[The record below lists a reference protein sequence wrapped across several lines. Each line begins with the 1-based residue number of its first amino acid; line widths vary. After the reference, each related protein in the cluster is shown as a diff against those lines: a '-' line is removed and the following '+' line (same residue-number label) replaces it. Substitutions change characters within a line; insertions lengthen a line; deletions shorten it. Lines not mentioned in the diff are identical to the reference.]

1 MGKATFSFE
10 IETDLKAA
18 FSAAAE
24 AEGRAVDDVLSDVI
38 QGYLRSQAEDTVYQE
53 CVSAQVQEALDD
65 PRPNAPHTE
74 VMARLDAE
82 IALAKE
88 MAASLKRPLYSAGGP
103 SRTSVLPT

>member
-10 IETDLKAA
+10 IEADLKAA
-18 FSAAAE
+18 FSAAAK

-53 CVSAQVQEALDD
+53 WVAAQVQEALDD
-65 PRPNAPHTE
+65 SRPNVPHAE

-82 IALAKE
+82 IAG
-88 MAASLKRPLYSAGGP
+88 LKRGA
-103 SRTSVLPT
+103 